1 MKNDD
6 QMFQSVLSRR
16 NEYQE
21 RRKRRILTIKHSAPV
36 LACFCLCAV
45 LGLGYWNHFRKLPG
59 IPVQPDVIDETTLEV
74 PETTTSTESENT
86 SKTQITK
93 QTEPVFITTP
103 TSRDR
108 TDHISTTASIQTQTT
123 AAVTDASESP
133 VTQQVTGKQTE
144 MQASATTHLV
154 TEPPPTTTVPSSN
167 NVTTAIQT
175 DITLTT
181 MAVGELTV
189 SISDTVTTIQTYSP
203 TTGEFTTDQ
212 MTTITDDTTTTTT
225 TTNAFVPDP
234 IELAH
239 ARELIPQ
246 LIDLYGLEL
255 HLWVADADAYP
266 QYPNTVVIECNTK
279 GVDGVLRIYAVQN
292 GIDEHYL
299 TFVYVNKENPNL

>member
-1 MKNDD
+1 MNMKNDD

-21 RRKRRILTIKHSAPV
+21 RRKRRILTIKHSAPFW
-36 LACFCLCAV
+36 ACFCLCAV
-45 LGLGYWNHFRKLPG
+45 LGLGYWNHFRKLLG

-93 QTEPVFITTP
+93 Q
-103 TSRDR
+103 

-154 TEPPPTTTVPSSN
+154 TEPPPTTTVSSSN

-181 MAVGELTV
+181 MATGELTV
-189 SISDTVTTIQTYSP
+189 SISDTVTTIQTYLP
-203 TTGEFTTDQ
+203 TTGTFTTDQ

-225 TTNAFVPDP
+225 TTSAFVPDP

-299 TFVYVNKENPNL
+299 TFVYVKKENPNL

>member
-21 RRKRRILTIKHSAPV
+21 RRKRRILTIKHSAPFW
-36 LACFCLCAV
+36 ACFCLCAV
-45 LGLGYWNHFRKLPG
+45 LGLGYWNHFRNIPS
-59 IPVQPDVIDETTLEV
+59 IPVQHDVIDETTLEV

-93 QTEPVFITTP
+93 Q
-103 TSRDR
+103 

-144 MQASATTHLV
+144 MQVSATTHLV

-181 MAVGELTV
+181 MATGELTV
-189 SISDTVTTIQTYSP
+189 SISDTVTTIQTYLP
-203 TTGEFTTDQ
+203 TTGTFTTDQ

-225 TTNAFVPDP
+225 TTSAFVPDP

-266 QYPNTVVIECNTK
+266 QYPNTVVIEYNTK